1 MKFAVESGLIPGTV
15 RKKDEMGNVTGREF
29 LDKIFYISDG
39 IMLSQIRDVSGVDGS
54 TLQNWVK
61 RGWIG
66 TTTNKKY
73 TKDQLA
79 RILIINMLRSCML
92 LEHIDFLLH
101 YINGEIDDKNDDIVP
116 ESVLYDYICRSYDDF
131 TEKEYETDDELKTVI
146 SNVIKD
152 YVEPVDG
159 AKERLSSALEIILIA
174 YFCSTV
180 GKYANTLF
188 DKVCG

>member
-15 RKKDEMGNVTGREF
+15 RKKDEMGNVTGKEF

-116 ESVLYDYICRSYDDF
+116 ESVLYDYICRSYDIF
-131 TEKEYETDDELKTVI
+131 TEKKYETDDELKAVI
-146 SNVIKD
+146 SDVIND

-180 GKYANTLF
+180 GKYANMLF
-188 DKVCG
+188 GKVCV